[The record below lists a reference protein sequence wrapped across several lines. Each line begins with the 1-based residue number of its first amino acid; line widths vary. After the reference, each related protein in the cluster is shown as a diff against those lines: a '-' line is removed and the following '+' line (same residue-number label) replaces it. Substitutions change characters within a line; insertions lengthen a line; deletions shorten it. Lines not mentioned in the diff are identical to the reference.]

1 MIFTKCMILLT
12 IIIMILMQKK
22 NMDSYD
28 LYYMYDS
35 SDCDFDDPNAK

>member
-1 MIFTKCMILLT
+1 MIFTKCIILLT

-35 SDCDFDDPNAK
+35 SDFDFYDPNAK

>member
-1 MIFTKCMILLT
+1 MIFTKCIILLT

-22 NMDSYD
+22 NMESYD

-35 SDCDFDDPNAK
+35 SDCDFSDPNTK

>member
-1 MIFTKCMILLT
+1 MIFTKCIILLT

-28 LYYMYDS
+28 LYYMYDPS
-35 SDCDFDDPNAK
+35 NYNYYDRNAK